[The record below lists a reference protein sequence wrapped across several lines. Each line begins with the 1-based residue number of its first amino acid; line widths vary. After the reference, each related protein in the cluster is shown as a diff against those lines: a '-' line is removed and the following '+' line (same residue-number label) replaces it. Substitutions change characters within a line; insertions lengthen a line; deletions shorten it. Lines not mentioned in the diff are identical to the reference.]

1 MLEAFWRMSRKLNI
15 GVLGCANIAKKSMIP
30 AIKNLSDH
38 FNLLGIASRS
48 PNKVDEFCD
57 LFDTQAYYRYTDL
70 LENPSLDA
78 IYIPLPNSLHKEWI
92 EESIQQGLHVLVEKS
107 MACNF
112 KDVVH
117 LNDLAAKSGLLL
129 MENFQFRFHPQLNA
143 IKKLLNDGE
152 IGSLRSIKS
161 TFAFPPFNDEHNIR
175 YSAELGGGALLDA
188 GAYPLKIFQIFLGY
202 EIRVLAASAY
212 FDSSRCVDLWGSGF
226 LGSNISGVSA
236 HMNFGFDNFYQCEL
250 EVLGSKGRIY
260 TDRIFTAPATHS
272 VKIDIHKSNLG
283 KTTLELN
290 PSNHFENLLLNFRE
304 KIVGTE
310 DFADEYS
317 QNISQARL
325 IDEFRLKSGLP
336 LTS

>member
-1 MLEAFWRMSRKLNI
+1 MSKKLNI

-30 AIKNLSDH
+30 AIKNLTDH

-48 PNKVDEFCD
+48 PSKADEFCNI
-57 LFDTQAYYRYTDL
+57 FNTKAYYRYSDL
-70 LENPSLDA
+70 IENQNLDA

-92 EESIQQGLHVLVEKS
+92 EKSIQQGLHVLVEKS
-107 MACNF
+107 MAC
-112 KDVVH
+112 KLGDVVH
-117 LNDLAAKSGLLL
+117 LNRLAAKSGLLL
-129 MENFQFRFHPQLNA
+129 MENFQFRFHPQLDI

-175 YSAELGGGALLDA
+175 YSAKLGGGALLDA
-188 GAYPLKIFQIFLGY
+188 GAYPLKIFQIFLGSD
-202 EIRVLAASAY
+202 IQVLAASAY
-212 FDSSRCVDLWGSGF
+212 SDSSRCVDLWGSAF
-226 LGSNISGVSA
+226 LGCNISGVSA

-250 EVLGSKGRIY
+250 ELIGSKGRIY

-272 VKIDIHKSNLG
+272 VKIDIHKSTSG

-290 PSNHFENLLLNFRE
+290 PSNHFEKMLLKFRE
-304 KIVGTE
+304 KIAKTE

-317 QNISQARL
+317 QNVNQARL
-325 IDEFRLKSGLP
+325 INEFRLRSGLP
-336 LTS
+336 GSDEPSLD